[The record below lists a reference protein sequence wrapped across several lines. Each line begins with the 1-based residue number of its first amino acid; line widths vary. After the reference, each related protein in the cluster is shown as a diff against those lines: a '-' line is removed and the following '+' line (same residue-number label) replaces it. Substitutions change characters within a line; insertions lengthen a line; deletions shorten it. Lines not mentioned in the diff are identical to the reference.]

1 MANCA
6 CCNGEL
12 SASFIVDELCP
23 ECTEA
28 MEAGLDPALARS
40 TEPIPIG
47 FTSLGQP
54 VYIATDPDPIE
65 PASSIP
71 AMFPATRTLILINV
85 CMYTVCVVLGLLD
98 MQKLVDMK
106 KLVEW
111 GVEWGP
117 ATLAGQWW
125 RIFSAMFLHAG
136 LVHLLGNML
145 WLRVVGKMTEQI
157 FSTWTFLSLYFLTGL
172 AGQLLSLSVHPETH
186 SVGASGAVF
195 GITGVAIAALGLGR
209 KSPSLLALS
218 WRIWP
223 LMIFTGLSLYGGA
236 TNPRIDNAAH
246 LGGLVSGLFLGILL
260 RGRFDQSDTERIK
273 RFERRAFAG
282 MGVFLVVG
290 AISLRLHYSD
300 ILPLQTA
307 QQALEA
313 GRLEEAARIA
323 RAVTEKRPADVQAFL
338 FLGEIYVRAGD
349 YSHAVDSIDYALKLD
364 PDNRDAARLRRDAA
378 RLRR

>member
-1 MANCA
+1 MATCV

-12 SASFIVDELCP
+12 PASFIVDELCP

-40 TEPIPIG
+40 TQPIPIG
-47 FTSLGQP
+47 FTALGQP
-54 VYIATDPDPIE
+54 VYIATDPDTIE
-65 PASSIP
+65 SASSIP
-71 AMFPATRTLILINV
+71 ARFPATRALILINV
-85 CMYTVCVVLGLLD
+85 CMYAVCVVLGLLD
-98 MQKLVDMK
+98 MLKLVDMQ

-125 RIFSAMFLHAG
+125 RIFTSMFLHSG
-136 LVHLLGNML
+136 LIHLLVNM
-145 WLRVVGKMTEQI
+145 WWFRVVGKMTEQI

-172 AGQLLSLSVHPETH
+172 AGQLLSLSVHPEIH

-195 GITGVAIAALGLGR
+195 GITGVAIAALWLGR
-209 KSPSLLALS
+209 LRPSMLALA

-223 LMIFTGLSLYGGA
+223 LMIFTGLSLFSGA
-236 TNPRIDNAAH
+236 TNRRVDNAAH
-246 LGGLVSGLFLGILL
+246 VGGLVSGLLLGILL
-260 RGRFDQSDTERIK
+260 SGRSDQRDSDRIN
-273 RFERRAFAG
+273 RFERRVFAG
-282 MGVFLVVG
+282 MSLFLVLC

-338 FLGEIYVRAGD
+338 LLGEIYVRAGD
-349 YSHAVDSIDYALKLD
+349 YRHAVDSIDYALKLD
-364 PDNRDAARLRRDAA
+364 PDNRDAARLARDAA
-378 RLRR
+378 WMRR